1 MSENRNMAG
10 RIARTIAVLAVLGLL
25 ALGVYRGINTR
36 IKAAANVKME
46 TIDMSVPTVSVVHPK
61 RGALKD
67 EIVLPGNIQAF
78 IISPI
83 YARTSGYLKK
93 WYVDIGGRVKA
104 GQLLAEIDS
113 PEVDQQLAQARADLA
128 TAQANLKLA
137 EITMNRDLGLL
148 KDAIPKQDVD
158 NAVGA
163 YEADK
168 AVVASQTANVK
179 HLEQLVAFEKVAA
192 PFDGVITTR
201 NTDIGALV
209 NAGNGGTSQQ
219 LFTLAAT
226 NTLRVFVN
234 VPQIYSRSASPGVVA
249 KLTLAEYPGRHF
261 VATVARNAESIDPA
275 MRTLLTEVDIDNAT
289 GELLPGA
296 FAQVHL
302 SLASKA
308 PSLVLPV
315 NSLLFRS
322 EGMQAGVVRDG
333 GKVELMTI
341 AIGKDYGTEVEV
353 VSGLKETDDVIV
365 NPPDSL
371 ATGTIVRIAG
381 KSPNL

>member
-1 MSENRNMAG
+1 MSENRSVTG
-10 RIARTIAVLAVLGLL
+10 RIFKLIAVLAVVALL
-25 ALGVYRGINTR
+25 AFGVIRGINTR
-36 IKAAANVKME
+36 IKAAASVKQE
-46 TIDMSVPTVSVVHPK
+46 TSDMAMATVSVVHPK

-78 IISPI
+78 IVSPI

-93 WYVDIGGRVKA
+93 WYVDIGGHAKE
-104 GQLLAEIDS
+104 GQLLAEIES
-113 PEVDQQLAQARADLA
+113 PEVDQQLDQAKAQLA

-137 EITMNRDLGLL
+137 KITMDRDLGLL

-168 AVVASQTANVK
+168 ATVDSMTANMK
-179 HLEQLVAFEKVAA
+179 HLEQLVAFEKVYA

-201 NTDIGALV
+201 NTDTGALI
-209 NAGNGGTSQQ
+209 NAGNNGVAQQ

-226 NTLRVFVN
+226 KTLRVFVN
-234 VPQIYSRSASPGVVA
+234 VPQNYSRSATPGVVA
-249 KLTLAEYPGRHF
+249 HLTLAEYPKRQF
-261 VATVARNAESIDPA
+261 VGTIARNAESIDPTL
-275 MRTLLTEVDIDNAT
+275 RTLLTEVDVDNSS

-302 SLASKA
+302 TLASKA
-308 PSLVLPV
+308 PSMVLPV
-315 NSLLFRS
+315 NSLLFRA
-322 EGMQAGVVRDG
+322 EGLQAGVVREG
-333 GKVELMTI
+333 GRVELI
-341 AIGKDYGTEVEV
+341 PIVIGKDYGTEVEV
-353 VSGLKETDDVIV
+353 ISGLRETDNVIV

-371 ATGTIVRIAG
+371 ANGTTVRIANG
-381 KSPNL
+381 KT